1 MIELTTAMLHELFE
15 YVDGGL
21 YWKVNRG
28 KHKTKGKRA
37 GCQRPDGYRIVSIND
52 VKIIE
57 HRLVF
62 LMHHG
67 YLPNYIDHIDGDKS
81 NNRVE
86 NLREATPSQ
95 NQFNKGPTA
104 LNTSGFKGVSF
115 YKGRKKWWARINIQ
129 GKKKHLGYFNTPEEA
144 FAAYCAA
151 AGEVH
156 GEFVNVGYEQRV
168 VEELSK

>member
-21 YWKVNRG
+21 YWKVDRG
-28 KHKTKGKRA
+28 KNKTKGKRV
-37 GCQRPDGYRIVSIND
+37 GWQRPGSYRYTSIND
-52 VKIIE
+52 VNVME

-67 YLPNYIDHIDGDKS
+67 YLPDFIDHIDGDKG
-81 NNRVE
+81 NNRIE
-86 NLREATPSQ
+86 NLREATKRQ
-95 NQFNKGPTA
+95 NEFNKGLLA
-104 LNTSGFKGVSF
+104 SNTSGFKGVSF
-115 YKGRKKWWARINIQ
+115 HKGDKKWRATIRMQ
-129 GKKKHLGYFNTPEEA
+129 GRTKHLGNFDTPEEA

-156 GEFVNVGYEQRV
+156 GEFVNVG
-168 VEELSK
+168 